1 MHAGSARYRHTV
13 LREEEAH
20 ALEEEA
26 HALVR
31 TSNGN
36 DYGRALLRQYQP
48 KQA

>member
-1 MHAGSARYRHTV
+1 MHAGSARYLLTV

-20 ALEEEA
+20 AL
-26 HALVR
+26 VR
-31 TSNGN
+31 TPNGN